1 MADLGI
7 RRENRGR
14 RERRAPLTPRPV
26 DAPAREPGP
35 SVAIQPRTP
44 PDGVPA

>member
-7 RRENRGR
+7 RRESKGR

-35 SVAIQPRTP
+35 SVVDQPRALLN
-44 PDGVPA
+44 GVPA